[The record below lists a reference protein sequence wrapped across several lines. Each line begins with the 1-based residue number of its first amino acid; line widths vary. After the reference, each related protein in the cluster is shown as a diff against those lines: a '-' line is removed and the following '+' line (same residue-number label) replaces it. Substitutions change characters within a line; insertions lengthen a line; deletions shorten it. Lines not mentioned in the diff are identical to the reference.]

1 MYNRKNQTY
10 MKHFILSL
18 AAVTMMSI
26 TTMAQETESNQN
38 SKPKFDKTEM
48 IQKRTEM
55 IAKKYD
61 LSDAQQKQLLAL
73 NTKYA
78 DKLGRPMMGKR
89 PGRPEMNGRGMRPDS
104 MQQKRPEM
112 TEEQNTEMKAK
123 REEMKATMDA
133 YNKELQSIMTP
144 EQFQKYQEDSKNH
157 MKRGEG
163 EHRPS
168 MQNDDNK

>member
-1 MYNRKNQTY
+1 
-10 MKHFILSL
+10 
-18 AAVTMMSI
+18 
-26 TTMAQETESNQN
+26 
-38 SKPKFDKTEM
+38 
-48 IQKRTEM
+48 
-55 IAKKYD
+55 
-61 LSDAQQKQLLAL
+61 
-73 NTKYA
+73 
-78 DKLGRPMMGKR
+78 
-89 PGRPEMNGRGMRPDS
+89 
-104 MQQKRPEM
+104 M

-144 EQFQKYQEDSKNH
+144 EQFQKYQEDSKSH